1 VPLLIVLTDKTIKNL
16 TFTLLKVERFFW
28 GEKKNIHRH
37 YENAPACFV
46 MGAAAKHQ
54 NMLFPW

>member
-16 TFTLLKVERFFW
+16 TFTLLQVERVFLRDIN
-28 GEKKNIHRH
+28 NIHRH